1 MQPSALAQNTQV
13 PNVQS
18 DHTTGTAVSGSS
30 TFHITEGTVRSGN
43 SGTATLFHSFE
54 TFSPQNS
61 TTVFDL
67 RDSQNNVN
75 TSAIS
80 AIVARVTG
88 SSPSVINGLLW
99 IQQDNNTPTPDLFLL
114 NPQGVF
120 FGEGASLN
128 LPGSFVASTAESI
141 LFGNQASFSAVAGQA
156 APLLTVSAPTGLQLG
171 DAAAGITLQGTG
183 HGFASPNPAFVQ
195 YSDAGASNSLSIAA
209 GEQISLI
216 GGSIALEGGVINAP
230 NGRIELSSVSSGSIF
245 WTDAGTD
252 YSAVEQFG
260 DIELSGRSL
269 ISTSG
274 SHPDTIQMRGRQI
287 RLADGSMVLSQNR
300 GMQNAGKI
308 SVVATESLL
317 LTGATPWVSALSSIV
332 SETTASGNAGA
343 IEVSAPLLSVEAG
356 AMLGS
361 RTFNDGSS
369 GYIDIL
375 AEQAT
380 VSGYVPVAPT
390 VFSFV
395 GTTNAADGAGSDIS
409 VMSQNL
415 SVTEGG
421 YLGTSSLGSKPGGNV
436 TITADT
442 VDVRGLT
449 PAFIASNIGAAAAGE
464 YGNSGNITMQTR
476 TLRLREN
483 GLVSTSSINIGD
495 AGDIFI
501 EASERIDISG
511 GLTIPGLPT
520 STIASTVDRPPE
532 GLRLLLGLSGIA
544 KGKAGNVTL
553 STQALNLSESST
565 VTVANL
571 IDGDAGQLQIEA
583 DTLSLRDAGIEAFN
597 TTGRGGNIDL
607 DIRELI
613 LLREGA
619 RVNAIA
625 LGSGNGGNLTMN
637 APVIVGLENSDIT
650 AGAIQG
656 DGGTINITTQGLFG
670 LRAQTQPTD
679 RSDIIASSQFGL
691 DGTISVNG
699 LAISP
704 DADLVELSDETTD
717 SSTQIVNGCSASQ
730 INQFIASGRG
740 GLPVSPS
747 VNVMASSLWTD
758 LRPTIGQGIL
768 NQNAP
773 DQGPYERRVQ
783 VDENHPLVEASYW
796 HQDSQGQVTLISQS
810 DGIEGISARTA
821 TNCLAER
828 STMP

>member
-1 MQPSALAQNTQV
+1 
-13 PNVQS
+13 
-18 DHTTGTAVSGSS
+18 
-30 TFHITEGTVRSGN
+30 
-43 SGTATLFHSFE
+43 
-54 TFSPQNS
+54 
-61 TTVFDL
+61 
-67 RDSQNNVN
+67 
-75 TSAIS
+75 
-80 AIVARVTG
+80 
-88 SSPSVINGLLW
+88 
-99 IQQDNNTPTPDLFLL
+99 
-114 NPQGVF
+114 
-120 FGEGASLN
+120 
-128 LPGSFVASTAESI
+128 
-141 LFGNQASFSAVAGQA
+141 
-156 APLLTVSAPTGLQLG
+156 
-171 DAAAGITLQGTG
+171 
-183 HGFASPNPAFVQ
+183 GFASPNPAFVQ

-230 NGRIELSSVSSGSIF
+230 NGRIELNSVSSGSIF

-287 RLADGSMVLSQNR
+287 RLADGSMILSQNR

-308 SVVATESLL
+308 SVVATERLL

-436 TITADT
+436 TIMADT

-544 KGKAGNVTL
+544 KGKAGN
-553 STQALNLSESST
+553 
-565 VTVANL
+565 
-571 IDGDAGQLQIEA
+571 
-583 DTLSLRDAGIEAFN
+583 
-597 TTGRGGNIDL
+597 
-607 DIRELI
+607 
-613 LLREGA
+613 
-619 RVNAIA
+619 
-625 LGSGNGGNLTMN
+625 
-637 APVIVGLENSDIT
+637 
-650 AGAIQG
+650 
-656 DGGTINITTQGLFG
+656 
-670 LRAQTQPTD
+670 
-679 RSDIIASSQFGL
+679 
-691 DGTISVNG
+691 
-699 LAISP
+699 
-704 DADLVELSDETTD
+704 
-717 SSTQIVNGCSASQ
+717 
-730 INQFIASGRG
+730 
-740 GLPVSPS
+740 
-747 VNVMASSLWTD
+747 
-758 LRPTIGQGIL
+758 
-768 NQNAP
+768 
-773 DQGPYERRVQ
+773 
-783 VDENHPLVEASYW
+783 
-796 HQDSQGQVTLISQS
+796 
-810 DGIEGISARTA
+810 
-821 TNCLAER
+821 
-828 STMP
+828 